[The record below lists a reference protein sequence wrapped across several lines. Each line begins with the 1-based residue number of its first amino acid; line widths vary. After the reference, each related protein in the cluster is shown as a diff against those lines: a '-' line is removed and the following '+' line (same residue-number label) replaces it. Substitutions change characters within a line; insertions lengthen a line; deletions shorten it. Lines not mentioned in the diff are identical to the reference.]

1 MYYISIIIKVFAF
14 RVFYSEYK
22 GAQLGQF
29 YLNYIYTLYI
39 YIRIYKITCIIV
51 FQVDS

>member
-14 RVFYSEYK
+14 RYFILNK

-29 YLNYIYTLYI
+29 YLNYICTLYMYE
-39 YIRIYKITCIIV
+39 YIKLYV
-51 FQVDS
+51 L